1 MQWFHASCPLDLC
14 SEHGCSTA
22 KKYTYILTFFKMQ
35 LNNFTVQHTNTY
47 MHTDTTC
54 IQHVNMGL
62 AQARPSYTLASG
74 LIDRIEQR

>member
-1 MQWFHASCPLDLC
+1 
-14 SEHGCSTA
+14 
-22 KKYTYILTFFKMQ
+22 MQ

-62 AQARPSYTLASG
+62 AQARPSYTLTSC
-74 LIDRIEQR
+74 LYRIEVGQLYAKIALQYSLLLTSHAMIFITVFSQCHFV